1 MGDFD
6 DINSY
11 NGDLEHDM
19 WVDYNYFLNTG
30 EGEYDD
36 EDEEEQ
42 EEEEEEEENEDE
54 NEYVEEFEAE
64 YQQKVNEAIKRIR
77 KILSEACDSDEE
89 QKRQR

>member
-6 DINSY
+6 DLNSY

-36 EDEEEQ
+36 DEEEEQ
-42 EEEEEEEENEDE
+42 EEEENEDE

>member
-30 EGEYDD
+30 EYDD

-42 EEEEEEEENEDE
+42 EEYDNE
-54 NEYVEEFEAE
+54 EEFEDE

>member
-1 MGDFD
+1 MIIGDFD
-6 DINSY
+6 DLNSY

-30 EGEYDD
+30 EYD
-36 EDEEEQ
+36 EGEEEQ
-42 EEEEEEEENEDE
+42 EEEEYEEEYDNG
-54 NEYVEEFEAE
+54 EEFETE

-89 QKRQR
+89 QKRKR

>member
-30 EGEYDD
+30 EYD
-36 EDEEEQ
+36 DEEEQ
-42 EEEEEEEENEDE
+42 EEYDNEEYDNEEYDNE
-54 NEYVEEFEAE
+54 EEFEDE

-77 KILSEACDSDEE
+77 KILSDACDSDEE
-89 QKRQR
+89 QKRQK

>member
-1 MGDFD
+1 MRA
-6 DINSY
+6 N
-11 NGDLEHDM
+11 N
-19 WVDYNYFLNTG
+19 DYILNTG

-36 EDEEEQ
+36 DEEDEQ
-42 EEEEEEEENEDE
+42 EEEENEDE

-89 QKRQR
+89 QKRKR